1 MSVASLSSNRD
12 GELRH
17 RRPALDDR
25 AAPGPRERERAPA
38 AKAVAAS
45 EHESQSQAGS
55 EHESARVRRARLC
68 ELCIRG
74 GLLAARAILR
84 ALHPTAL
91 ALRAHLL
98 APDIEK
104 RVRRL
109 RVRGL
114 LSAREF
120 NFLYYA
126 GAGPT
131 HEFDHSRMTRYA
143 DFLNHQS
150 LQFIT
155 KILI

>member
-1 MSVASLSSNRD
+1 MSVAALSSTYDADVRP
-12 GELRH
+12 

-25 AAPGPRERERAPA
+25 AAPGLRERERAPVA
-38 AKAVAAS
+38 AAVAAS
-45 EHESQSQAGS
+45 EHASQAQSQKDGGG

-84 ALHPTAL
+84 VIHPTAA

-109 RVRGL
+109 RVRNL

-126 GAGPT
+126 GAGT
-131 HEFDHSRMTRYA
+131 IHDLDNSRTQRYE
-143 DFLNHQS
+143 
-150 LQFIT
+150 
-155 KILI
+155 ILDY

>member
-1 MSVASLSSNRD
+1 MSVAAVSSNRD
-12 GELRH
+12 ADVRP

-38 AKAVAAS
+38 AGAVAAS
-45 EHESQSQAGS
+45 EHASHAQSQGGI

-84 ALHPTAL
+84 ALHPTAVT
-91 ALRAHLL
+91 LRAHLL
-98 APDIEK
+98 SPDIEK

-126 GAGPT
+126 GADPT
-131 HEFDHSRMTRYA
+131 HAFDHSRTQRYA
-143 DFLNHQS
+143 DFFSIIAHQS
-150 LQFIT
+150 LH
-155 KILI
+155 